1 MSYAMV
7 MSPCVICKAIFS
19 YNPHKV
25 PSIRRHH
32 PDGKREPVC
41 ARCMR
46 EANDERAR
54 RGMPLL
60 AIHPEAY
67 NPIEEHEL

>member
-1 MSYAMV
+1 MGYAMV
-7 MSPCVICKAIFS
+7 TSPCVVCKALFA
-19 YNPHKV
+19 YNPHRV
-25 PSIRRHH
+25 PSIRRH
-32 PDGKREPVC
+32 PDGPREPVC

-60 AIHPEAY
+60 AIDPEAY
-67 NPIEEHEL
+67 NPIEESEL